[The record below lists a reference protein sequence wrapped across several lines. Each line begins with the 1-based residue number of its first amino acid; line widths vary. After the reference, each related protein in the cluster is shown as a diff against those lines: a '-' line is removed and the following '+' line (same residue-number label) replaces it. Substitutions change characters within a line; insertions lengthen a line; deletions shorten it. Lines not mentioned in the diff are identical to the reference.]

1 MKAILLTR
9 IGNFAYLTSDY
20 MDHNPPPPI
29 TTPH

>member
-1 MKAILLTR
+1 MKATLLTR

-20 MDHNPPPPI
+20 MDHNSPPLP